1 MDMNISIIAVGSELL
16 LGQIANTNGQ
26 YLSRLFNSIGKSVV
40 EHTVIGDN
48 PQRLE
53 YVIKEGLKRF
63 DTLVFTGGLGP
74 TKDDLTKHT
83 VAKVLGKNLVTD
95 TNALEYIE
103 NYFKEQGQEMTP
115 NNKQQALVI
124 EGAKVLQNNYGM
136 ASGML
141 VEYEDKKVI
150 LLPGPPSEMQPMA
163 KNELLPY
170 LMDEDRVIHSEQLRF
185 AGIGESKVETELM
198 DLIDSQENP
207 TIAPLAGTHEVYIR
221 LTANANTENECKKLI
236 EPTKEKIL
244 ARIGDYYYG
253 SDDIVIE
260 QALMNIINKSFSIY
274 DGVTNGAL
282 YTRLKNQ
289 DLNHLLKGQLP
300 DSSVFVSDFDDILDK
315 LKYVS
320 QYVKDLYK
328 TDWGIALLHNQ
339 EQVYLGYYDDSV
351 FKYETFKMP
360 LKRNILKSRSQN
372 YAMIN
377 LINWFK

>member
-136 ASGML
+136 APGML

-320 QYVKDLYK
+320 QHVKDLYK
-328 TDWGIALLHNQ
+328 TDWGIALLHDQ

-372 YAMIN
+372 YAMIK